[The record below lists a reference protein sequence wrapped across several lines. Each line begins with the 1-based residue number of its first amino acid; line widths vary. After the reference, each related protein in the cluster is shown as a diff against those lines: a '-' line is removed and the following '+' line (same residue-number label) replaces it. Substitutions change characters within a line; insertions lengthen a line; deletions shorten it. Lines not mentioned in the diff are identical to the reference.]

1 MRNKL
6 DQSNINNSDPANY
19 PDGRIKNNT
28 GGGNGTPV
36 NEEVYGDIHEM
47 KDKLM
52 RLYNIEHNGLPDNET
67 NGYQFVEA
75 LRALASKND
84 FCLNLTT
91 ASDILRVPLKLGKLL
106 PDESFILKATID
118 FTTETQIRGTLDNVT
133 KTVSVL
139 GSFKQNEYVR
149 MINTATSVVLVRMID
164 SFNLDSAVTDLMY
177 MKGASLAEEYAGVI
191 ADKATSPLTNLNAY
205 MRRVNGVDSGNYL
218 AIPTSDAN
226 ARNGLLSSVDKEKI
240 DNLADPTS
248 LIVIT
253 QASNVSVN
261 APGPRFSQ
269 DNFNFNYV
277 DVFPPTGKTMANLAG
292 FIASIAEINFAGD
305 VNGDDTFWCKWQAQ
319 ATKVR
324 VICNSS
330 ERRSP
335 GAKVNWMAI
344 WI

>member
-52 RLYNIEHNGLPDNET
+52 RLYGIEHNGLPDNET

-75 LRALASKND
+75 LVALASKND
-84 FCLNLTT
+84 YVLPLTSQT
-91 ASDILRVPLKLGKLL
+91 NILRLPIKLGKMQN
-106 PDESFILKATID
+106 DESLVLKAGINLS
-118 FTTETQIRGTLDNVT
+118 TETTIRGTLDNVT
-133 KTVSVL
+133 KSITIL
-139 GSFKQNEYVR
+139 GTFKENEYVR

-164 SFNLDSAVTDLMY
+164 SFNLDSAVTDLSFF
-177 MKGASLAEEYAGVI
+177 KGASLAEEYAG
-191 ADKATSPLTNLNAY
+191 AEGSKATSPLTNLSAFV
-205 MRRVNGVDSGNYL
+205 RRVIGVDSGNYL
-218 AIPTSDAN
+218 ALPTSDAN

-240 DNLADPTS
+240 DNLADPTG
-248 LIVIT
+248 LITIT
-253 QASNVSVN
+253 NATNVSVTSS
-261 APGPRFSQ
+261 GGGQLQ

-277 DVFPPTGKTMANLAG
+277 DIFPPTGKNMSDLAG
-292 FIASIAEINFAGD
+292 FMASMSEIKYSGD
-305 VNGDDTFWCKWQAQ
+305 VNGDDTIWCKWQ
-319 ATKVR
+319 TDGSKIR
-324 VICNSS
+324 VICGAS
-330 ERRSP
+330 ERRATP
-335 GAKVNWMAI
+335 KVNWMAI